1 VTRIGFFGIADYE
14 LNEIIDFWPSRDDA
28 EQALADVLRDE
39 PEWVGMVGVESV
51 EIELSAN

>member
-1 VTRIGFFGIADYE
+1 MTRIGFFGIADYE